1 VTIRRAEAEDWQGLR
16 DLRLRALADSP
27 DAFLAT
33 LEEAKARSDEEWRN
47 WGQDGA
53 IFVAEPL
60 DGMAGGFVT
69 DEGDVMLWGMWVTPE
84 RRGSGLAEALARAV
98 IAWARG
104 EGAPRVVLWVV
115 IGNAP
120 AERFYER
127 LGFVATGVT
136 AKLRNGLD
144 RELALDL

>member
-33 LEEAKARSDEEWRN
+33 LEEAKTRSDEEWRN
-47 WGQDGA
+47 WGQDGP
-53 IFVAEPL
+53 IFVAEPF

-69 DEGDVMLWGMWVTPE
+69 DEGDVMLWGMWVTPA

-98 IAWARG
+98 IDWARG